1 MGNSEWE
8 MAHRSWLI
16 DHGWGMWREALAIA
30 RKSFA
35 TDYTNFLLDV
45 KGHSGERMDLEEL
58 WFRCA
63 PTKCSIG
70 VKIHPASQD
79 LIDEENEMS
88 ENEFRI
94 EKDSLGEL
102 KVPAKAL
109 YGVQTER
116 AVENFP
122 ISGLRPWRAFIWS
135 VAVIKRAAAEVNTD
149 LGLFNDRE
157 VDGKKFTA
165 KQLSDAIVKAA
176 QEVMDGKWDAEF
188 VVDPFQAG
196 AGTSHNMNA
205 NEVIANRA
213 TQILGGELGKYYVH
227 PNDHVNMAQ
236 STNDV
241 IPAAIRLGGL
251 WRLEELLSALKGLQ
265 SALEAKSREFDDII
279 KSGRTHLQDAV
290 PVRMGQEFGAYA
302 KAVEREAERIARS
315 AEGMRRLGIGG
326 TAVGSGL
333 NAHPEYHKRMIQKLS
348 ELTGLKLYESDNL
361 FESMQSLADAAD
373 FSGSIRTLALTL
385 IRIANDFRLLASG
398 PSTGLDEI
406 RLPAVQPGSSIMP
419 GKVNPVMAEM
429 LDQAM
434 FHVIGCDMTIAMAVQ
449 AGQLEL
455 NVMMPI
461 AAHNLFEMMQVT
473 IGAVN
478 AFTERAVKGLTA
490 NREKAEGWL
499 AKNAIVVTALNPV
512 IGYSQGAGLVKEA
525 LAKNASI
532 RELAMQKAKAGLLK
546 HRDEDRPVTV
556 EEIDSAL
563 SDLRKLTEGGI
574 AGGGGGG

>member
-1 MGNSEWE
+1 MNTQG
-8 MAHRSWLI
+8 
-16 DHGWGMWREALAIA
+16 
-30 RKSFA
+30 
-35 TDYTNFLLDV
+35 
-45 KGHSGERMDLEEL
+45 
-58 WFRCA
+58 
-63 PTKCSIG
+63 
-70 VKIHPASQD
+70 
-79 LIDEENEMS
+79 
-88 ENEFRI
+88 FRI

-102 KVPAKAL
+102 RVPAKAL
-109 YGVQTER
+109 YGVQTQR

-135 VAVIKRAAAEVNTD
+135 ISVIKRAAAEVNYD
-149 LGLFNDRE
+149 LGLFHDRE
-157 VDGKKFTA
+157 VGSQKFTA
-165 KQLSDAIVKAA
+165 KQLADVIAEAA
-176 QEVMDGKWDAEF
+176 QEVMDMKWDTEF

-241 IPAAIRLGGL
+241 IPTAIRLGAL
-251 WRLEELLSALKGLQ
+251 WRLNELLGALQKLQ
-265 SALEAKSREFDDII
+265 SALEVKAEEFDNIV

-290 PVRMGQEFGAYA
+290 PVRLGQEFGAYA
-302 KAVEREAERIARS
+302 KAVARDAERIARS
-315 AEGMRRLGIGG
+315 AEGLRRLGIGG

-333 NAHPEYHKRMIQKLS
+333 NAHPEYHKRMVKKLS
-348 ELTGLKLYESDNL
+348 ELTGLQLYESDNL
-361 FESMQSLADAAD
+361 FESMQSMTDAAD
-373 FSGSIRTLALTL
+373 FSSSIRTLALTL

-406 RLPAVQPGSSIMP
+406 HLPAVQPGSSIMP
-419 GKVNPVMAEM
+419 GKVNPVLAEM

-434 FHVIGCDMTIAMAVQ
+434 FHVIGCDTTVAMAVQ

-461 AAHNLFEMMQVT
+461 IAHNLFEMMQVA

-478 AFTERAVKGLTA
+478 AFTERAVSGLTA

-512 IGYSQGAGLVKEA
+512 IGYSQGAALVKEA
-525 LAKNASI
+525 LARNAAI
-532 RELAMQKAKAGLLK
+532 REVAVEKAKAGALK

-556 EEIDSAL
+556 EEIEAAL
-563 SDLRKLTEGGI
+563 SDLRRLTEGGI
-574 AGGGGGG
+574 AGSSAGG